1 MFSGDMVKRW
11 VLKPVAAK
19 ESVDKLAEDIK
30 VDEVIAR
37 LLISRGITTYADA
50 RTFFRPQLSQLHDPF
65 LMKDMRKAVDIIE
78 LAIRNN
84 EAILIYGDYDVDGTT
99 AVAVLYRFLKHYH
112 EQIGYYIPDR
122 HKEGYGLSLQAVD
135 WAVENNYKLIITLD
149 CGITAVDQVDYANEK
164 GLQVIITDHHLPADL
179 PRAAAILDPK
189 QADCTYPFKDLSGCG
204 VGFKLAQAFSER
216 NGLDIQVLHQY
227 LDLVAI
233 SIAADIVPMIGENR
247 VLAHFGLKKLNEN
260 PAHGLKA
267 IINICCDR
275 KDLTATDI
283 VFNIAPR
290 INAAGRMGDAKNA
303 VELLLSNNMEEANAR
318 AQVINETNTD
328 RRDVDA
334 TITKEAFQL
343 AEGEENFAERRTTV
357 VYGANWHK
365 GVIGIVASRLVEA
378 YYRPTVV
385 FSHTEGRLTGSARS
399 VNGFD
404 IHNAI
409 SQCAEFVDQFG
420 GHKYAAGL
428 TLKEGNVKAFSDKF
442 EEVVRNSIQ
451 DDQLLPFVDIDQEIK
466 LKDISPR
473 FFRVLK
479 QFAPFGP
486 GNMLP
491 VFMTKSVFSNGFVR
505 VVGENH
511 LQISIQQENSI
522 SFSAIAFGQAEH
534 YNLIS
539 KGIPFDVVYAI
550 EENTWRG
557 VTSIK
562 LNIKDIKFD

>member
-1 MFSGDMVKRW
+1 MEKRW
-11 VLKPVAAK
+11 VIKPKAAQ
-19 ESVDKLAEDIK
+19 SAVDKLAEDIN

-37 LLISRGITTYADA
+37 LLISRGINNYADA

-65 LMKDMRKAVDIIE
+65 LMKDMRKAIDLIE
-78 LAIRNN
+78 QTIRNN

-99 AVAVLYRFLKHYH
+99 AVAVLYRFFKHYH

-122 HKEGYGLSLQAVD
+122 HKEGYGLSLQAID

-149 CGITAVDQVDYANEK
+149 CGITAVEQVQYANEK
-164 GLQVIITDHHLPADL
+164 GLKVIITDHHLPAEL
-179 PRAAAILDPK
+179 PDAAAILDPK
-189 QADCTYPFKDLSGCG
+189 QHDCNYPFKELSGCG
-204 VGFKLAQAFSER
+204 VGFKLAQAFTEH
-216 NGLDIQVLHQY
+216 NGLDTQVLLQY
-227 LDLVAI
+227 LDLVAV
-233 SIAADIVPMIGENR
+233 SIAADIVPMTGENR

-260 PAHGLKA
+260 PTHGLKA
-267 IINICCDR
+267 IIQLCCD
-275 KDLTATDI
+275 KKELTVTDI
-283 VFNIAPR
+283 VFTIAPR

-303 VELLLSNNMEEANAR
+303 VELLLSNHMEEANSR
-318 AQVINETNTD
+318 AQIINETNTD

-343 AEGEENFAERRTTV
+343 AEGEVDFAQRRTTV
-357 VYGANWHK
+357 VYGADWHK

-404 IHNAI
+404 IHHAI
-409 SQCAEFVDQFG
+409 AQCAEFVDQFG

-428 TLKEGNVKAFSDKF
+428 TLKEGNVKAFADKF

-451 DDQLLPFVDIDQEIK
+451 EDQLVPFVDIDQEIS
-466 LKDISPR
+466 LRDISPR
-473 FFRVLK
+473 FHRILK

-486 GNMLP
+486 GNMFP
-491 VFMTKSVFSNGFVR
+491 VFMTKNVYSNGFTR
-505 VVGENH
+505 IVGENH
-511 LQISIQQENSI
+511 LQIAVQQENSAA
-522 SFSAIAFGQAEH
+522 FSAIAFGQAAH

-539 KGIPFDVVYAI
+539 KGIPFDMVYTI

-557 VTSIK
+557 VTSLK
-562 LNIKDIKFD
+562 LNIKDIKFN

>member
-1 MFSGDMVKRW
+1 MEKRW
-11 VLKPVAAK
+11 IIKPKADQSAVA
-19 ESVDKLAEDIK
+19 KLAEDIN

-37 LLISRGITTYADA
+37 LLISRGIFSYADA

-65 LMKDMRKAVDIIE
+65 LMKDMRKAIDLIE
-78 LAIRNN
+78 LTIRNN

-99 AVAVLYRFLKHYH
+99 AVAVLYRFFKHYH

-122 HKEGYGLSLQAVD
+122 HKEGYGLSLQAID

-149 CGITAVDQVDYANEK
+149 CGITAVEQVQYANDK
-164 GLQVIITDHHLPADL
+164 GLKVIITDHHLPAEL
-179 PRAAAILDPK
+179 PDAAAILDPK
-189 QADCTYPFKDLSGCG
+189 QHDCNYPYKELSGCG
-204 VGFKLAQAFSER
+204 VGFKLAQAFTEH
-216 NGLDIQVLHQY
+216 NGLDTQVLLQY
-227 LDLVAI
+227 LDLVAV
-233 SIAADIVPMIGENR
+233 SIAADIVPMTGENR

-260 PAHGLKA
+260 PTHGLKA
-267 IINICCDR
+267 IIQLCCD
-275 KDLTATDI
+275 KKELTVTDI
-283 VFNIAPR
+283 VFTIAPR

-303 VELLLSNNMEEANAR
+303 VELLLSNNMEEANSR
-318 AQVINETNTD
+318 AQIINETNTD

-343 AEGEENFAERRTTV
+343 AEGELDFAQRRTTV
-357 VYGANWHK
+357 VYGADWHK

-409 SQCAEFVDQFG
+409 AQCAEFVDQFG

-428 TLKEGNVKAFSDKF
+428 TLKEGNVKAFADKF

-451 DDQLLPFVDIDQEIK
+451 DDQLVPFVDIDQEIS
-466 LKDISPR
+466 LRDISPR
-473 FFRVLK
+473 FHRILK

-486 GNMLP
+486 GNMFP
-491 VFMTKSVFSNGFVR
+491 VFMTKSVFSNGFTR
-505 VVGENH
+505 IVGENH
-511 LQISIQQENSI
+511 LQIAVQQENSAA
-522 SFSAIAFGQAEH
+522 FSAIAFGQAAH
-534 YNLIS
+534 FNLIS
-539 KGIPFDVVYAI
+539 KGIPFDMVYTI

-557 VTSIK
+557 VTSLK
-562 LNIKDIKFD
+562 LNIKDIKFN

>member
-1 MFSGDMVKRW
+1 MEKRW
-11 VLKPVAAK
+11 VIKPKADQSAVA
-19 ESVDKLAEDIK
+19 KLAEDIN

-37 LLISRGITTYADA
+37 LLISRGIYSYADA

-65 LMKDMRKAVDIIE
+65 LMKDMRKAIDLIE
-78 LAIRNN
+78 LTIRNN

-99 AVAVLYRFLKHYH
+99 AVAVLYRFFKHYH

-122 HKEGYGLSLQAVD
+122 HKEGYGLSLQAID

-149 CGITAVDQVDYANEK
+149 CGITAVEQVQYANDK
-164 GLQVIITDHHLPADL
+164 GLKVIITDHHLPAEL
-179 PRAAAILDPK
+179 PDAAAILDPK
-189 QADCTYPFKDLSGCG
+189 QHDCNYPYKELSGCG
-204 VGFKLAQAFSER
+204 VGFKLAQAFTEH
-216 NGLDIQVLHQY
+216 NGLDTQVLLQY
-227 LDLVAI
+227 LDLVAV
-233 SIAADIVPMIGENR
+233 SIAADIVPMTGENR

-260 PAHGLKA
+260 PTHGLKA
-267 IINICCDR
+267 IIQLCCD
-275 KDLTATDI
+275 KKELTVTDI
-283 VFNIAPR
+283 VFTIAPR

-303 VELLLSNNMEEANAR
+303 VELLLSNNMEEANSR
-318 AQVINETNTD
+318 AQIINETNTD

-343 AEGEENFAERRTTV
+343 AEGELDFAQRRTTV
-357 VYGANWHK
+357 VYGADWHK

-409 SQCAEFVDQFG
+409 AQCAEFVDQFG

-428 TLKEGNVKAFSDKF
+428 TLKEGNVKAFADKF

-451 DDQLLPFVDIDQEIK
+451 DDQLVPFVDIDQEIS
-466 LKDISPR
+466 LRDISPR
-473 FFRVLK
+473 FHRILK

-486 GNMLP
+486 GNMFP
-491 VFMTKSVFSNGFVR
+491 VFMTKSVFSNGFTR
-505 VVGENH
+505 IVGENH
-511 LQISIQQENSI
+511 LQIAVQQENSAA
-522 SFSAIAFGQAEH
+522 FSAIAFGQAAH
-534 YNLIS
+534 FNLIS
-539 KGIPFDVVYAI
+539 KGIPFDMVYTI

-557 VTSIK
+557 VTSLK
-562 LNIKDIKFD
+562 LNIKDIKFN